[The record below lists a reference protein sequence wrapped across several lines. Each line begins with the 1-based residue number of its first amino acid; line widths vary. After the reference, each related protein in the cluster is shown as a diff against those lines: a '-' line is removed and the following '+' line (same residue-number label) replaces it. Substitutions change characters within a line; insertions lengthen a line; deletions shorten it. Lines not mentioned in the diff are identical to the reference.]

1 MCANLRS
8 VIVRSD
14 VCRETFPSMILGE
27 KKKTQVTSNR
37 CSGRPGSYQR
47 PPIDNSGPEAVH
59 LRLLRLSDLF
69 HDLDSTPDEEGSGHY
84 LHFTLPGVW
93 RLRLGRIL
101 YQPFGHCTPVCSY
114 SDGNIQHHR
123 DNPRNY
129 FTNCY
134 RSAFPI
140 TAYSSPE
147 FEDLKWGHAKCRKII

>member
-1 MCANLRS
+1 MSIPCASSMPWVQHSQRVGRGCQCELQPLWRCLPGCSLSLAPVLAVRGATPQCPENL
-8 VIVRSD
+8 
-14 VCRETFPSMILGE
+14 
-27 KKKTQVTSNR
+27 KQ
-37 CSGRPGSYQR
+37 GRP
-47 PPIDNSGPEAVH
+47 N
-59 LRLLRLSDLF
+59 
-69 HDLDSTPDEEGSGHY
+69 EEGSGHH

-93 RLRLGRIL
+93 RLRMGRIL
-101 YQPFGHCTPVCSY
+101 YQPFGHCTPICSY

-147 FEDLKWGHAKCRKII
+147 FEDLKWGHVKWKKII